1 MSTAFVDDSR
11 LYSIGID
18 VGGTHTDVMVLGPAG
33 RTRGK
38 AFTTYDDF
46 SRGILD
52 AITVA
57 ADELDLDVAQLLAE
71 TDLLINGTTVVTNI
85 ITQLRGARIGVLLTA
100 GFRDTFRLSAGPRTN
115 VTDDHLQV
123 NVPNLLSRQAIG
135 EVSQRTNWAGEQLI
149 PLDEAGV
156 MAEARRLVEDE
167 GVEALA
173 ICFLNSHLDA
183 SHELQAE
190 AIVNEM
196 YPDLFVTPS
205 HRVFPVRGETRRWTT
220 ALLNCFVYRDAQ
232 VYIDSICNRL
242 AAAGLDRP
250 PVFLQGL
257 GGGISVE
264 RAKNFPLA
272 LLHSG
277 PAGGALGAN
286 ELGKRLG
293 ISRLLL
299 GDMGGTSFD
308 TGIIADNV
316 IHTDKNIEIGT
327 FLTGVNVVDV
337 VSIGAGGGS
346 VAWVSDRG
354 IPQVGPQSM
363 GSTPGPA
370 SYGKGGEDPTVT
382 DAMIV
387 LGFIDPENYLG
398 GRFPIDGAKARS
410 VIVEKFGARFG
421 WDAER
426 SASAVHDLVTANMA
440 NAVREVSVGKG
451 YDPRNFTFLAY
462 GGTLPLFAAQ
472 IAERL
477 QIPTVV
483 IPVNS
488 SVFCAQGLHAAD
500 FVFRHD
506 QTVDWRMGAV
516 GDLSRVNETA
526 ERLRKAAL
534 DGMRAEGFDDESIV
548 IEHSADV
555 RFDGQV
561 YELSIPLPARPLV
574 EDDIPTLAQDF
585 HALYERTY
593 GQGTAWQGVGMT
605 MLNYAVTA
613 RGLKPHRESA
623 FATLGPADSAK
634 ALKAHREVH
643 LPMTESRARIPI
655 YSGVDFLPGMQA
667 NGPAIVD
674 ENDTTI
680 FVPPTY
686 QVARDE
692 HFNYVLTKS
701 EVPS

>member
-1 MSTAFVDDSR
+1 MSTASAAESR
-11 LYSIGID
+11 PYSIGVD
-18 VGGTHTDVMVLGPAG
+18 VGGTHTDVIVLGPSG

-46 SRGILD
+46 SRGIVD

-85 ITQLRGARIGVLLTA
+85 ITQLRGARVGVLLTA

-123 NVPNLLSRQAIG
+123 NVPNLVSRQAIA
-135 EVSQRTNWAGEQLI
+135 EVTQRTNWAGQQLI
-149 PLDEAGV
+149 PLNEAELG
-156 MAEARRLVEDE
+156 AETRRLVEDE
-167 GVEALA
+167 GVEAIA
-173 ICFLNSHLDA
+173 ICFLNSHLNA
-183 SHELQAE
+183 AHELQAE
-190 AIVNEM
+190 AVVNRM

-220 ALLNCFVYRDAQ
+220 AVLNCFVYRDAR
-232 VYIDSICNRL
+232 VYIDSICRRL
-242 AAAGLDRP
+242 SGAGLQRP
-250 PVFLQGL
+250 PVFFQGL

-293 ISRLLL
+293 LSRMLL

-316 IHTDKNIEIGT
+316 IHTDKNIEIGS

-354 IPQVGPQSM
+354 IPQVGPRSM

-370 SYGKGGEDPTVT
+370 AYGKGGEDPTVT

-387 LGFIDPENYLG
+387 LGFIDPDNYLG
-398 GRFPIDGAKARS
+398 GRFPIDGAKARG
-410 VIVEKFGARFG
+410 VIVDKFGARFG
-421 WDAER
+421 WGPEK

-440 NAVREVSVGKG
+440 NAVREVSVEKG

-483 IPVNS
+483 VPVNS

-506 QTVDWRMGAV
+506 QTVDWRMGNLD
-516 GDLSRVNETA
+516 DLPRVNEIA
-526 ERLRKAAL
+526 ERLCKAAL
-534 DGMRAEGFDDESIV
+534 DGMRNEGFDDDSIV
-548 IEHSADV
+548 LERSADV

-561 YELSIPLPARPLV
+561 YELSISLPDRPLA
-574 EDDIPTLAQDF
+574 DGDIPTLAEDF
-585 HALYERTY
+585 RALYERTY
-593 GQGTAWQGVGMT
+593 GEGTAWQGVGMT

-613 RGLKPHRESA
+613 RGLSAHRAPELA
-623 FATLGPADSAK
+623 ALGQADAEK
-634 ALKAHREVH
+634 ALKGHREVH
-643 LPMTESRARIPI
+643 LPMTGAWARIPV
-655 YSGVDFLPGMQA
+655 YAGADFEPGMHA

-686 QVARDE
+686 HVSRDE
-692 HFNYVLTKS
+692 HFNYVLAKS
-701 EVPS
+701 EV